1 MKKITGILFVVGAVV
16 VNIPYALLISNFNYP
31 DILRE
36 PAGVVLT
43 KFAEGG
49 SGLIYTWL
57 FFALAGLPLLFATIM
72 LGKLWKNTSNV
83 LVSLATTFGVI
94 ALVAQLIGLLRWV
107 FVVPI
112 LAGNYVASGA
122 TEAMQTASIVAFQ
135 TVNQFGGVLLGEYVG
150 QLFSI
155 ISMLLFSILIYKK
168 KLLKSWVA
176 WLGFVASAI
185 YLLAQTELFHTVIPS
200 FPVVD
205 IAGLVGSILWIV
217 WFICIGVLLIVE
229 KNEYREGENGRI
241 EL

>member
-1 MKKITGILFVVGAVV
+1 MKKITGFLFVVGAVV

-72 LGKLWKNTSNV
+72 LGKLWKTHSDA

-112 LAGNYVASGA
+112 LAENYVASGA
-122 TEAMQTASIVAFQ
+122 TEVMQTASIVAFQ

-150 QLFSI
+150 
-155 ISMLLFSILIYKK
+155 
-168 KLLKSWVA
+168 
-176 WLGFVASAI
+176 
-185 YLLAQTELFHTVIPS
+185 
-200 FPVVD
+200 
-205 IAGLVGSILWIV
+205 
-217 WFICIGVLLIVE
+217 
-229 KNEYREGENGRI
+229 
-241 EL
+241 

>member
-1 MKKITGILFVVGAVV
+1 MKKMTGILFVFGALI

-43 KFAEGG
+43 NFAAGG

-72 LGKLWKNTSNV
+72 LGKLWKNTSST

-112 LAGNYVASGA
+112 LAQNYVANGA
-122 TEAMQTASIVAFQ
+122 TEAIQTASTVAFQ

-155 ISMLLFSILIYKK
+155 ISMFLFSIIILHN

-176 WLGFVASAI
+176 WLGFVASLI
-185 YLLAQTELFHTVIPS
+185 YILAETELFHTVIPS

-205 IAGLVGSILWIV
+205 VAGLLGSVLWIV
-217 WFICIGVLLIVE
+217 WLISMGVLLIIQ
-229 KNEYREGENGRI
+229 KNSPNQAQ
-241 EL
+241 

>member
-1 MKKITGILFVVGAVV
+1 MKKITGILFVVGALI

-43 KFAEGG
+43 NFAAGG
-49 SGLIYTWL
+49 SNLIYTWL

-72 LGKLWKNTSNV
+72 LGKLWKNASST
-83 LVSLATTFGVI
+83 LVSLATTFGII

-112 LAGNYVASGA
+112 LAQNYVANGA
-122 TEAMQTASIVAFQ
+122 TEAIQTASTVAFQ

-155 ISMLLFSILIYKK
+155 ISMFLFSIIILRN

-176 WLGFVASAI
+176 WLGFVASLI
-185 YLLAQTELFHTVIPS
+185 YLLAETELFHTVIPS

-205 IAGLVGSILWIV
+205 VAGLLGSVLWIV
-217 WFICIGVLLIVE
+217 WLISIGVLLITQ
-229 KNEYREGENGRI
+229 KNSPNQAQ
-241 EL
+241 